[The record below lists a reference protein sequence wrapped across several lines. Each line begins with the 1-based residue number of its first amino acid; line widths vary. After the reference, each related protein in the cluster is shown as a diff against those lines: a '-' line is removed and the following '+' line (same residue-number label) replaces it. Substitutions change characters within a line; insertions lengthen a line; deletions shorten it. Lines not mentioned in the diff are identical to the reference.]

1 METTPTSLAGIAQ
14 LDAAVQRLLTLR
26 TDYRQ
31 ARQDPL
37 VKQTLVEIDQA
48 IEELQVTFE
57 ELSQGRDDLER
68 LAGTVVQ
75 ERRRRI
81 ELMESLTVACVFTD
95 GRGTIQEANTSAL
108 LLLGGT
114 VAGVGY
120 DSLCDYA
127 ADRERCE
134 ALLAR
139 VASEPSVGAP
149 FSLRART
156 GPPIVLN
163 ASVARVH
170 NVHPPLW
177 RWFLHRA

>member
-1 METTPTSLAGIAQ
+1 METTRTSLAGITQ

-26 TDYRQ
+26 ADHGH
-31 ARQDPL
+31 APPHPL
-37 VKQTLVEIDQA
+37 VKQTLVQIDQA
-48 IEELQVTFE
+48 IEELQVMFE

-68 LAGTVVQ
+68 LTGAVVL
-75 ERRRRI
+75 ERGRRV

-95 GRGTIQEANTSAL
+95 AAGRIQEANTSAL
-108 LLLGGT
+108 LLLGGS
-114 VAGVGY
+114 VAGVGC

-127 ADRERCE
+127 ADREACD

-139 VASEPSVGAP
+139 VASDASVVAP
-149 FSLRART
+149 FHLRPRKGPAVVLSASIAR
-156 GPPIVLN
+156 I
-163 ASVARVH
+163 R